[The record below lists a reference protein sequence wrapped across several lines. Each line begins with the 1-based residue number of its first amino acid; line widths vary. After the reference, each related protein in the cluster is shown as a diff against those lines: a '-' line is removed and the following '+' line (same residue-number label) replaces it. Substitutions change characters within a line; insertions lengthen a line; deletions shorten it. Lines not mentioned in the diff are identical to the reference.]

1 MLSVIVLI
9 MCALNVCDLYIYS
22 TYIDTMSI
30 LDRTLLIKL
39 NFDSCIAMI
48 NKASTFINKKY
59 TLCFFQ
65 DYMLV
70 VYVCLCLCFNGNLI
84 YTR

>member
-1 MLSVIVLI
+1 
-9 MCALNVCDLYIYS
+9 
-22 TYIDTMSI
+22 MSI

-39 NFDSCIAMI
+39 NFDSCIALI

-59 TLCFFQ
+59 MLCFFQ
-65 DYMLV
+65 DYIGMLV